1 MTQESSQMLQRPTRS
16 LWSVGS
22 RFCQITGWMWGNS
35 LIDPAHV
42 SQNSNQKARQKTRL
56 IDNKIF
62 YSSMTVAATSLQL
75 KGKKPIIHILDNCS
89 LCCTNFVYII
99 HSYIIKI
106 PHTNDNGFYL
116 GIPKGFKIF
125 GVVYFKMWFF
135 SFQIFSYS
143 LYHKTDF
150 KFKSQQRKKWNIDF
164 K

>member
-1 MTQESSQMLQRPTRS
+1 
-16 LWSVGS
+16 
-22 RFCQITGWMWGNS
+22 
-35 LIDPAHV
+35 
-42 SQNSNQKARQKTRL
+42 
-56 IDNKIF
+56 
-62 YSSMTVAATSLQL
+62 MTVAAMSLQL

-135 SFQIFSYS
+135 PFQIFSYS

-150 KFKSQQRKKWNIDF
+150 KFKSQQRKKSNIDF
-164 K
+164 LLFPSIFFAAG